1 MTTRWTQF
9 VFWINKIYRFFSLRA
24 VTQITPETGVEIRQK
39 NFEMFIWKVQSKCY
53 SMSHIWNSSNK
64 NKIHEKILFFNRI
77 MARVSFTDL
86 SSDDLNSSD
95 ESIFS
100 DASYSDEE
108 ISYGETKGWVFSN
121 KTQFLRRILF
131 CDS

>member
-1 MTTRWTQF
+1 
-9 VFWINKIYRFFSLRA
+9 
-24 VTQITPETGVEIRQK
+24 
-39 NFEMFIWKVQSKCY
+39 
-53 SMSHIWNSSNK
+53 
-64 NKIHEKILFFNRI
+64 

-108 ISYGETKGWVFSN
+108 ISYGKTKGWVFQTKPNFYGEFYSETHN
-121 KTQFLRRILF
+121 L
-131 CDS
+131 

>member
-1 MTTRWTQF
+1 
-9 VFWINKIYRFFSLRA
+9 
-24 VTQITPETGVEIRQK
+24 
-39 NFEMFIWKVQSKCY
+39 
-53 SMSHIWNSSNK
+53 
-64 NKIHEKILFFNRI
+64 

-108 ISYGETKGWVFSN
+108 ISYGKTKGWVFF
-121 KTQFLRRILF
+121 K
-131 CDS
+131 

>member
-1 MTTRWTQF
+1 
-9 VFWINKIYRFFSLRA
+9 
-24 VTQITPETGVEIRQK
+24 
-39 NFEMFIWKVQSKCY
+39 
-53 SMSHIWNSSNK
+53 
-64 NKIHEKILFFNRI
+64 

-108 ISYGETKGWVFSN
+108 ISYGKTKGWVFFKQNQISLEN
-121 KTQFLRRILF
+121 SILRLIKNPDRKSGPRTGPTNLGTVRSSMLIIYELKRLFKEKMVKMMNDYWEWRIRQMI
-131 CDS
+131 